1 MFNAFLM
8 YILSMWAGV
17 ERVDRIYAEKLKPA
31 ARYLKALALR
41 ADAAG
46 VAVFTSMYSANLL
59 IMRAG

>member
-1 MFNAFLM
+1 MLFSCYTVNVG
-8 YILSMWAGV
+8 GV
-17 ERVDRIYAEKLKPA
+17 KRGIYEKIEA
-31 ARYLKALALR
+31 AISYLKALALR

>member
-1 MFNAFLM
+1 MNEYM
-8 YILSMWAGV
+8 
-17 ERVDRIYAEKLKPA
+17 RKLK
-31 ARYLKALALR
+31 RQSYLKALALR